1 MYSIK
6 EYHTLTLLSFHEYII
21 EWIFCIKFFL
31 FNKVSVVNYVCTLV
45 LKLLVSEWIWWN
57 LWSGCVF
64 SFIICQKCLSC
75 ASIYGVIVLINKFL
89 LIFFSVN
96 GIVLICSFYWHF
108 FSFWKMLL
116 CEQYPCIPGYITI
129 QIKLLPP
136 LFHK

>member
-1 MYSIK
+1 M
-6 EYHTLTLLSFHEYII
+6 
-21 EWIFCIKFFL
+21 
-31 FNKVSVVNYVCTLV
+31 NYVCTLV

-108 FSFWKMLL
+108 FLSGKCCCVNSILVSQDTSRYRSNYSLHHFTNSIKRQKQLFSSLNFEENKKYLACSEVDLL
-116 CEQYPCIPGYITI
+116 HRIG
-129 QIKLLPP
+129 
-136 LFHK
+136 